1 MEFSKDQTADRHPVE
16 SRTEDGVTIT
26 FSASFQFLLRSDK
39 LYDLYMRY
47 GADYR
52 TPCEKYAV
60 DILNDAATR
69 HDASTFFT
77 N

>member
-1 MEFSKDQTADRHPVE
+1 
-16 SRTEDGVTIT
+16 
-26 FSASFQFLLRSDK
+26 
-39 LYDLYMRY
+39 MRY

-77 N
+77 NQDKIATAMQIALNNTLDTECFCMLQDF